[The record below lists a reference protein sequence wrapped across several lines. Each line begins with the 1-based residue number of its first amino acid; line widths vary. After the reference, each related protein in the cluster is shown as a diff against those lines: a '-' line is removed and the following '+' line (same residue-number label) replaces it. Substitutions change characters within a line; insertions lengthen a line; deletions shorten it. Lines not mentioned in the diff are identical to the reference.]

1 VIRGVTL
8 LLAAAVLPSCGYHLV
23 RPDVGAG
30 RTVLVPV
37 PVNDTGWHGI
47 EADLASGLRADMQ
60 RQLDVRLSADAPDL
74 VLNTEIADATRGER
88 VGRRGGGA
96 ALGTARLRVDW
107 HLLDASGTELVGG
120 SILRELEFVTTVG
133 EDPYA
138 TFPGILAEISEQIVL
153 EVGARLAA
161 DAPTS

>member
-1 VIRGVTL
+1 MRCAAL
-8 LLAAAVLPSCGYHLV
+8 LLVAALPACGYTLI
-23 RPDVGAG
+23 RPEVGGG

-47 EADLASGLRADMQ
+47 EADLASGLRADVQ
-60 RQLDVRLSADAPDL
+60 RQLDVRLSANAPDL
-74 VLNTEIADATRGER
+74 VLRTEITDASRDAR
-88 VGRRGGGA
+88 VNLRSGGA
-96 ALGTARLRVDW
+96 ALGTARLRVAW
-107 HLLDASGTELVGG
+107 QLLDAAGNELVGG
-120 SILRELEFVTTVG
+120 AILRELEFLTAVG
-133 EDPYA
+133 EDPYS